1 MYKRNLTSL
10 QWRLEQP
17 PANFKELVRECLMS
31 EIGRAELGKLL
42 DNGTLKKLIP
52 STIDI
57 LDFIE
62 KFNNI
67 YFNSIFKVY
76 P

>member
-17 PANFKELVRECLMS
+17 PANFRELVRECLMS
-31 EIGRAELGKLL
+31 EIGREELEKI
-42 DNGTLKKLIP
+42 TLNTLRTLIP
-52 STIDI
+52 SANSFQEFIDE
-57 LDFIE
+57 LMSDVYFTKTF
-62 KFNNI
+62 KF
-67 YFNSIFKVY
+67 Y